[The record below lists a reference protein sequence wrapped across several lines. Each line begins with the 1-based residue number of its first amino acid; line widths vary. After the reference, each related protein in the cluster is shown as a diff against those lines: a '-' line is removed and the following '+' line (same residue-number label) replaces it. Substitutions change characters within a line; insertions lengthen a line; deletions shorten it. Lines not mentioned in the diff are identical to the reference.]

1 MSTILILAIIAAI
14 AVVVGVVVIAAMA
27 SSRGRTSRLRAG
39 FGPEYDRAI
48 RTGGSR
54 RQAEK
59 ELEAR
64 QKRVEKLRLKEIS
77 PVRAQEH
84 AERWRIVQGRFVDDP
99 AGAIK
104 QADQLCTIV
113 MNERGYPM
121 ADFDQRAAD
130 ISVDHP
136 RVVSNYRSAH
146 AISEAI
152 DRHDAT
158 TESLRQAM
166 VNFRS
171 LFEDL
176 LGAGTLRE
184 EARPP
189 RESQMAR

>member
-1 MSTILILAIIAAI
+1 MDMLLIVAIIAVIVVLLVVAGI
-14 AVVVGVVVIAAMA
+14 AWFA
-27 SSRGRTSRLRAG
+27 SSRRRTSELREG
-39 FGPEYDRAI
+39 FGPEYDRAL
-48 RTGGSR
+48 RQGGGR
-54 RQAEK
+54 RQAEA

-64 QKRVEKLRLKEIS
+64 RKRVEKLHLKEIS
-77 PVRAQEH
+77 PVRAQEY

-104 QADQLCTIV
+104 EADQLCTIV

-121 ADFDQRAAD
+121 AEFDQRAAD

-136 RVVSNYRSAH
+136 TVVSNYRSAH

-171 LFEDL
+171 LFQDL
-176 LGAGTLRE
+176 LEVGTSRE
-184 EARPP
+184 TVRPP
-189 RESQMAR
+189 RESQVAR